1 MPKFNSR
8 LRARIGKHLTRLGL
22 ESFYQSNLKD
32 VNGVILDIGSGTQ
45 ALNCGN
51 SSRIV
56 RLDIKK
62 TENVDIVADAHNL
75 PLSDSSFDAIICK
88 EVLEHLRHP
97 HKAVDE
103 MLRVLKPGGKCV
115 ASTCFYWPIHAAPID
130 YFRFTRFGLEK
141 LFEKWSEVKIVPK
154 NGVLGML
161 GIHLV
166 RLAGGRRLIV
176 KLLYPLIMAGAFC
189 LIWIDKLFKSSQK
202 GKCITSGYYVSAV
215 KPGGSI

>member
-1 MPKFNSR
+1 MLMFDLH

-45 ALNCGN
+45 ALNYGS

-75 PLSDSSFDAIICK
+75 PLPDSSFDAITCK
-88 EVLEHLRHP
+88 QVLEHLNHP

-103 MLRVLKPGGKCV
+103 MLRVLKPGGKLV
-115 ASTCFYWPIHAAPID
+115 ASTCFYWPIHGEPHD
-130 YFRFTRFGLEK
+130 YFRYTRFGLEK
-141 LFEKWSEVKIVPK
+141 LFEKWSDVT
-154 NGVLGML
+154 NRAQNGMLGVLG
-161 GIHLV
+161 IHFV
-166 RLAGGRRLIV
+166 RLAGGRSFILKLFYPLFISIGAGLILLD
-176 KLLYPLIMAGAFC
+176 KLLQPILSYEFV
-189 LIWIDKLFKSSQK
+189 
-202 GKCITSGYYVSAV
+202 TSGY
-215 KPGGSI
+215 